1 MGLISI
7 NLKHQPIWIPVMEER
22 GNRDHLV
29 LVFSL
34 NKTWEFTVYNFY
46 LNSFVLHHLSSS
58 FIKSRCLIT
67 LHWISAL

>member
-7 NLKHQPIWIPVMEER
+7 NLKHQPIWIPVMQER

-34 NKTWEFTVYNFY
+34 NKTWEPEFFCTPPPVQFLY
-46 LNSFVLHHLSSS
+46 
-58 FIKSRCLIT
+58 
-67 LHWISAL
+67 